1 MSPRAAWRLEQ
12 LGFGRV
18 YDYTGGKAD
27 WIAAGLPTEAPARTP
42 RAGDVLRTDVAT
54 CGLDEP
60 AGAAAGKARAAGWD
74 LAVVI
79 NDSRIVA
86 GVLAADAVG
95 PDEHRPAAELM
106 RPGPATIRAD
116 EDPVAARRRMGEQG
130 VRHLVVT
137 TPDGEL
143 LGVLE
148 RDTHV

>member
-12 LGFGRV
+12 LGFGPV

-60 AGAAAGKARAAGWD
+60 AGAAAATARAAGWD
-74 LAVVI
+74 VVVVI
-79 NDSRIVA
+79 NDSRVVA
-86 GVLAADAVG
+86 GVLAPDALG
-95 PDEHRPAAELM
+95 PDEGRSAADLM
-106 RPGPATIRAD
+106 LPGPTTIRAD
-116 EDPVAARRRMGEQG
+116 EDPDAARRRMGEQG

-143 LGVLE
+143 LGILE
-148 RDTHV
+148 RDHHD